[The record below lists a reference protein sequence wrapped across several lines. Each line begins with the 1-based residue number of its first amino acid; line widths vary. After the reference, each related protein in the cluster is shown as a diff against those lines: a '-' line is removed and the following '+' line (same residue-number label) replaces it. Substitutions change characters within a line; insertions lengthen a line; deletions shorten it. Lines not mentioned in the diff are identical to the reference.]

1 MKKRIK
7 YLVVL
12 FSVVFLL
19 TILIPAQLFA
29 DSPQPPVC
37 AVKLQKDGVKLFS
50 DLILHTRKFV
60 SFDWVY
66 QPDGTT
72 NLSSGDLSRGSAI
85 LYAAVDRPIC
95 HSSCGFIFSTATVT
109 DPVADVYFS
118 DSSRYPCTFWA
129 NNGSGG
135 IHDMGAVSLESVT
148 QAPDASKGVGYFKF
162 DFYDNQDTD
171 VIIGHTYCIVT
182 KDGAHYAKIYVTDIG
197 TGEAPPENQPPVDD
211 IEEDQSVIEKEAP
224 PEEQP
229 APTQYTLTINI
240 SGQGTTNPV
249 QGRSHIYS
257 DGTQV
262 TVKAIPASGWSFDQW
277 RGNASGTN
285 TSVTITMDSNKN
297 ITAYFT
303 TEMPVLEDIYPKH
316 GTPGELVTL
325 VGKNFGY
332 EKRIG
337 SYVRFGLSMAEIVK
351 WTNDKIVVRAPDDYG
366 LGIDDAKFAFK
377 FITLRLSAASDQT
390 FEFGLKLLKAFVLDL
405 ELITKK
411 ISEDEPLPLQWVK
424 IAAAIGAPAGLV
436 ALRPAGEL
444 DVPVT
449 VKTSIGESEER
460 IIFIFNCDGL
470 PPIDIEDSL
479 MVSLASPGELR
490 IYDSQG
496 RVTGLVNGEVKT
508 EVPNSDYYN
517 EQLIVFNAIDS
528 YRYEVVGVDDGTYG
542 LNVTRVSNRGIETF
556 NATNVPTGIRV
567 VHQYS
572 IDWNVLSQGEE
583 GVTLKIDSDGDGTF
597 EKTFTEDSELTHD
610 EFASKTAGLSFW
622 IWIAGGV
629 VIILILVI
637 ACILIKRRLA
647 RR

>member
-1 MKKRIK
+1 MKKGIK
-7 YLVVL
+7 YLAVF

-19 TILIPAQLFA
+19 TILIPAQSLISQEQA
-29 DSPQPPVC
+29 DKIQLISVTPLAGTILQRGTEVPFEVKVNYKLESQPS
-37 AVKLQKDGVKLFS
+37 G
-50 DLILHTRKFV
+50 FV
-60 SFDWVY
+60 SAGLNLLSGRGVQISQEVDVSQGSGTVVISGLVYVEDLYNWVET
-66 QPDGTT
+66 D
-72 NLSSGDLSRGSAI
+72 
-85 LYAAVDRPIC
+85 
-95 HSSCGFIFSTATVT
+95 TVYLEL
-109 DPVADVYFS
+109 VLGYWYS
-118 DSSRYPCTFWA
+118 DSKDEGGVLDLKCLTEYPYY
-129 NNGSGG
+129 
-135 IHDMGAVSLESVT
+135 IE
-148 QAPDASKGVGYFKF
+148 
-162 DFYDNQDTD
+162 
-171 VIIGHTYCIVT
+171 
-182 KDGAHYAKIYVTDIG
+182 
-197 TGEAPPENQPPVDD
+197 GEAPPENQLPATDTG
-211 IEEDQSVIEKEAP
+211 EDQSVIEGEAP
-224 PEEQP
+224 PENQS

-240 SGQGTTNPV
+240 SGQGTINPV

-262 TVKAIPASGWSFDQW
+262 TVTATPASGWSFDQW
-277 RGNASGTN
+277 GGNASGTN

-316 GTPGELVTL
+316 GTSGESVTL

-377 FITLRLSAASDQT
+377 FITLGLSAASDTT
-390 FEFGLKLLKAFVLDL
+390 FKFGLKLLKAFVPDL

-436 ALRPAGEL
+436 ALRPTGEL

-460 IIFIFNCDGL
+460 IIFTFNCDGL

-517 EQLIVFNAIDS
+517 EQLIVFNARDS
-528 YRYEVVGVDDGTYG
+528 YRYEVVGVDDDTYG
-542 LNVTRVSNRGIETF
+542 LNVTRVSDRGIETF
-556 NATNVPTGIRV
+556 NATAVPTSANTI
-567 VHQYS
+567 HQYTV
-572 IDWNVLSQGEE
+572 DWDVLSRGEK

-597 EKTFTEDSELTHD
+597 EKTFTADSELTHD
-610 EFASKTAGLSFW
+610 EFVSETAGLSFW

-629 VIILILVI
+629 VITLILVI
-637 ACILIKRRLA
+637 AYIFIKRRLA
-647 RR
+647 RE